1 MKNNTILFVEDEATI
16 REELSQFLER
26 YTDRG
31 LYIGENGE
39 EGLALYEKYHPD
51 IVISDP
57 EFKSKVQ
64 FLKDNLK
71 KEFLRV
77 VSFGFEEVR
86 C

>member
-1 MKNNTILFVEDEATI
+1 MKAKL
-16 REELSQFLER
+16 
-26 YTDRG
+26 
-31 LYIGENGE
+31 
-39 EGLALYEKYHPD
+39 
-51 IVISDP
+51 P

-77 VSFGFEEVR
+77 VAFGFEEVR